1 MIVKTLVMQ
10 NIHMT
15 TGFQN
20 SYCPDKFGRTQST
33 NCCLTTVLLN
43 ASGFDKIVQET
54 WIFELSPLNN

>member
-1 MIVKTLVMQ
+1 
-10 NIHMT
+10 MT

-20 SYCPDKFGRTQST
+20 SYGPDKFGRTQSM